1 MKSSSTDDLVAE
13 LLTLVDSD
21 TIKAVQSTSKR
32 RFLFEFTTEAAA
44 QKIMTSGIAFRDMH
58 LTLSVAYQHFKSV
71 FVSRV
76 PPGVPDE
83 YFSKALSKY
92 GRVVS
97 VKSLSIKG
105 FPNILSGTRLIRMT
119 VTTPFPCFL
128 PIMEFPSLVRYR
140 GQPLQCFHCRKI
152 GHYYRDCPIGNL
164 IPSFQLS
171 PTESV
176 VPPSSIVSG
185 SPPALRIVECRPDGV
200 APSTSTSL
208 TSTSANNNLSAG
220 SSSPPL
226 SSTMDIDV
234 VLSSCP
240 ITSLPGPVLRVSVG
254 SQTEDYSPGSKSA
267 SLSLV
272 DVETQTVT
280 PPSSEATTQIFPP
293 VSAIC
298 FSTSKVFNKDH
309 VNIFREDLQNALFD
323 ADSKRGLT
331 TVFWQ
336 KVSRTDSSIPWPDRK
351 CGQTFPS
358 GQCMISLHF
367 DEYVFKDA
375 GHLSVTAKK

>member
-1 MKSSSTDDLVAE
+1 MPSS
-13 LLTLVDSD
+13 
-21 TIKAVQSTSKR
+21 
-32 RFLFEFTTEAAA
+32 
-44 QKIMTSGIAFRDMH
+44 
-58 LTLSVAYQHFKSV
+58 
-71 FVSRV
+71 
-76 PPGVPDE
+76 
-83 YFSKALSKY
+83 
-92 GRVVS
+92 
-97 VKSLSIKG
+97 
-105 FPNILSGTRLIRMT
+105 
-119 VTTPFPCFL
+119 
-128 PIMEFPSLVRYR
+128 
-140 GQPLQCFHCRKI
+140 
-152 GHYYRDCPIGNL
+152 
-164 IPSFQLS
+164 QLS

-176 VPPSSIVSG
+176 VPPSSIVPG

-208 TSTSANNNLSAG
+208 TSTSDSNNLSAG

-226 SSTMDIDV
+226 SSAMDIDV
-234 VLSSCP
+234 GLSSGP

-280 PPSSEATTQIFPP
+280 PPSSDATTQIFPP
-293 VSAIC
+293 VSAIR

-309 VNIFREDLQNALFD
+309 VNIFREDLRNALFA

-375 GHLSVTAKK
+375 GHLSVTATK